1 VRRPLVWLTGA
12 PFIAGGVVVAH
23 ALAYEL
29 TGTPDGNV
37 HHYLRHAPQVLTVL
51 ALAGLATAGLARR
64 IERLGAWPYPAA
76 ALLAFVLQEHVEQ
89 LAHTGRVPWVVTT
102 PVFVVGL
109 LLQLP
114 VAVLAWLLA
123 RWLLSGTAGLAP
135 LRRAHVPWLELELSA
150 PPGIAPITR
159 VVRAT
164 PARGPPRLR
173 NL

>member
-1 VRRPLVWLTGA
+1 VRRPLVWLTAA
-12 PFIAGGVVVAH
+12 PFIACGVVAAH

-37 HHYLRHAPQVLTVL
+37 HHYLRHAPELLTVL
-51 ALAGLATAGLARR
+51 ALVGVATAGFARR
-64 IERLGAWPYPAA
+64 IERPGAWPYPAT

-102 PVFVVGL
+102 PVFLVGL

-114 VAVLAWLLA
+114 VALLTWLLV
-123 RWLLSGTAGLAP
+123 RGLLGATAELVPLRRPHAPRLLLEFGPPAGLA
-135 LRRAHVPWLELELSA
+135 LR
-150 PPGIAPITR
+150 TR
-159 VVRAT
+159 VVHAA
-164 PARGPPRLR
+164 PARGPPGLR